1 MAKLEN
7 RQRKTLTCTECKS
20 QNYRTEKNVKKTFSL
35 SYMETSIKK
44 IK

>member
-20 QNYRTEKNVKKTFSL
+20 QNYRTEKNVKSIQL
-35 SYMETSIKK
+35 IKK
-44 IK
+44 KNNN